1 MGNPS
6 RPGIRP
12 GTQAISGLSQ
22 YVHVLRG
29 IGKRGEP
36 ARSGGRSIGV
46 WIGHTGMDGMADL
59 RIDDVT
65 TAGAVA
71 GLRAAANR
79 LTPVIRAV
87 RALDT
92 EVAGANALA
101 DELDQSD
108 QSLAAALDNVGSAM
122 AGLATWTD
130 GAAAGFASTDRTLAS
145 EAPR

>member
-1 MGNPS
+1 
-6 RPGIRP
+6 
-12 GTQAISGLSQ
+12 
-22 YVHVLRG
+22 
-29 IGKRGEP
+29 
-36 ARSGGRSIGV
+36 
-46 WIGHTGMDGMADL
+46 MDGMADL

-79 LTPVIRAV
+79 LTSVLRAV

-108 QSLAAALDNVGSAM
+108 QSLAAALENVGSAM

-130 GAAAGFASTDRTLAS
+130 GAAAGFASTDQTLAS
-145 EAPR
+145 EVPR